1 MILFSFVFRYA
12 VSSKDKLLLING
24 YEELKTGTANNLS
37 SKNLMFE
44 KFVFDNSYWT
54 ELQDATYRK
63 DTSWI
68 TTNFAPSFSID
79 YNFDYLWVLNEKEE
93 LFYQKNIKNFKDVPL
108 FDINKN
114 ELMAAIKK
122 HPFKKFYTKFE
133 NNLIQ
138 VIIAPVHPTTDPKR
152 LTKPKGYLIS
162 GKKYDA
168 GFLNEFNKVS
178 PSTNFS
184 ISYRKD
190 NIDTIDFKNYIAS
203 YQEPLFDF
211 YGKKIG
217 VFKAERQLV
226 VIAAYN
232 DNLKLYTLLFI
243 AFVFLL
249 LLCYYYFLRIKVL
262 NPVEILSKALQ
273 KTDRSNLGIL
283 KKKKDEFADLAHLI
297 DDFFVKS
304 NMLEREIKLRISTE
318 KELKKAAIELEN
330 ATIEKIRAEQD
341 KIAKSTF
348 LSTMSH
354 EIRTPINGVIGVAN
368 LLKNEK
374 LTPSQTELI
383 NTLSFSSSHLL
394 SILTDILDFS
404 KIETGNL
411 EFDKIQFNLKEICR
425 NVNNLYEPNAN
436 EKGIKINVYND
447 ESVSDY
453 LEGDSVRLCQILNNL
468 MGNAV
473 KFTENGFIEIGY
485 TLVERKDNKE
495 TIAFSV
501 KDTGIGIQNDKLD
514 TIFNSFSQANRTIT
528 SNYGGTGLGLTITKK
543 LIELQGGKITVDSK
557 LNEGTNFTFVLT
569 FDIVNTLNY
578 QTEKI
583 PKEQSVSNL
592 NGLKVLIA
600 EDNKINAT
608 ILSKFLDKWNV
619 QLALA
624 VNGKEAMDMLALNE
638 YDLVLMDLHMPVM
651 DGRAAVNAIR
661 SNNQFSYQNI
671 PIVALTADA
680 TSETQR
686 EILLSGFNEYVTK
699 PFDPKKLYNVLE
711 KYAKA

>member
-24 YEELKTGTANNLS
+24 YEELKTGTANNFS
-37 SKNLMFE
+37 NHNLMYE

-54 ELQDATYRK
+54 ELKDATQKK

-68 TTNFAPSFSID
+68 STNFVPSFTKE
-79 YNFDYLWVLNEKEE
+79 YNFDYLWILNEKEE
-93 LFYQKNIKNFKDVPL
+93 LFYQKSTKDYRDVPL

-114 ELMAAIKK
+114 DLMATLKK
-122 HPFKKFYTKFE
+122 YPFKTFYTRFE
-133 NNLIQ
+133 NNLLQ

-152 LTKPKGYLIS
+152 ISKPKGFLIC

-168 GFLNEFNKVS
+168 AFLNEFSKIS
-178 PSTNFS
+178 PGTNFS
-184 ISYRKD
+184 IANKEN
-190 NIDTIDFKNYIAS
+190 NIDSIDFKNYVAT
-203 YQEPLFDF
+203 YQESLLDF

-217 VFKAERQLV
+217 IFKADRKLI

-232 DNLKLYTLLFI
+232 NNLTLHTLLFI
-243 AFVFLL
+243 TFVFLL
-249 LLCYYYFLRIKVL
+249 LLCYYYFLRVKVL
-262 NPVEILSKALQ
+262 NPIEILSKALR
-273 KTDRSNLGIL
+273 KKDRSNLGSL
-283 KKKKDEFADLAHLI
+283 KNKKDEFADLAHLI
-297 DDFFVKS
+297 DDSFIKNSV
-304 NMLEREIKLRISTE
+304 LEREIKLRMSTE
-318 KELKKAAIELEN
+318 IELKKAAIELEN

-354 EIRTPINGVIGVAN
+354 EIRTPINGIIGVAN

-374 LTPSQTELI
+374 LTATQTELI
-383 NTLSFSSSHLL
+383 NTLSFSSNHLL
-394 SILTDILDFS
+394 YILTDILDFS

-411 EFDKIQFNLKEICR
+411 TFDKTQFNLKEICK

-436 EKGIKINVYND
+436 KKGIKIKVYND
-447 ESVSDY
+447 ESVSDF
-453 LEGDSVRLCQILNNL
+453 LEGDSIRLCQILNNL

-473 KFTENGFIEIGY
+473 KFTEKGFIEIGY
-485 TLVERKDNKE
+485 TLIERKDNKE
-495 TIAFSV
+495 TIAFAV
-501 KDTGIGIQNDKLD
+501 RDTGIGIQKDKLD
-514 TIFNSFSQANRTIT
+514 TIFESFSQANRTIT

-569 FDIVNTLNY
+569 FDIVNTQIL
-578 QTEKI
+578 QREKI
-583 PKEQSVSNL
+583 SKEQSVSNL

-600 EDNKINAT
+600 EDNKINAI
-608 ILSKFLDKWNV
+608 ILSKFLEKWNV
-619 QLALA
+619 KLALT

-651 DGRAAVNAIR
+651 DGREAVNAIR
-661 SNNQFSYQNI
+661 SNSQFKYQNI

-680 TSETQR
+680 TSETQK

-699 PFDPKKLYNVLE
+699 PFDPKKLYSVLE
-711 KYAKA
+711 KYAKV